1 MAKVVTLKQNTL
13 FRRLYGRGKSYAAP
27 ALVTYILPSGAGCC
41 RIGIT
46 TSKKIGNAVTRNR
59 ARRVIKAAWMQVMP
73 SVSKNVDIVFV
84 ARGKTP
90 YRKSGE
96 IAEVMREHLTSFGA
110 IRDEENVKTD
120 TATVD

>member
-1 MAKVVTLKQNTL
+1 
-13 FRRLYGRGKSYAAP
+13 
-27 ALVTYILPSGAGCC
+27 
-41 RIGIT
+41 
-46 TSKKIGNAVTRNR
+46 
-59 ARRVIKAAWMQVMP
+59 MQVMP